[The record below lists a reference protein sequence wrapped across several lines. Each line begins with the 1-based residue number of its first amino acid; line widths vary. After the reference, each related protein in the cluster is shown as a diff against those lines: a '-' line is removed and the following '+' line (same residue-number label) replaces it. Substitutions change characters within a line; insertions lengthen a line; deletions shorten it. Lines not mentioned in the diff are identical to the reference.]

1 MVLVGAGSAMN
12 GLLVIFLNGLYCKT
26 RVRGISPAPFQTNL
40 SMKQTTTTHFQMGDS
55 RSINLQHGSII
66 AADSS
71 DQIVSIYAGVEA
83 INDAVAKLLP
93 CCDRSTQERFMQIL
107 TDHIR
112 KVDSIEA

>member
-1 MVLVGAGSAMN
+1 
-12 GLLVIFLNGLYCKT
+12 
-26 RVRGISPAPFQTNL
+26 
-40 SMKQTTTTHFQMGDS
+40 MKQTTTTHFQLSDNC
-55 RSINLQHGSII
+55 SINFQYGSIVFT
-66 AADSS
+66 DSS
-71 DQIVSIYAGVEA
+71 DQIVSVYAGTDA